1 MDAQDASALRAL
13 PTGCLILNEPP
24 DAIML
29 DGNKIIDDAEAVFR
43 PIAMVHMT

>member
-29 DGNKIIDDAEAVFR
+29 DGNKIVDDAEVVFR
-43 PIAMVHMT
+43 SITQIHSS